1 MVGPASFRPQHP
13 PPQPPNSEPPVRAA
27 IFHTNGGPEVLT
39 VDEMPTP
46 RPGPGEVRIRVAASS
61 MNHLD
66 LWMRRGLP
74 FEIPM
79 PHIGGSDI
87 AGTVDELGPG
97 ASSDWQGKRVL
108 ADPSLNYGWYRLA
121 RLANTRSD
129 PLEII
134 GEHTQGGFA
143 EYAVAPAAN
152 LMEIPEGVSDA
163 VAAAGALVGVTAWR
177 GLMGRGGLRP
187 GERVLVTGA
196 SGGVSTMAIQYARA
210 AGAEV
215 FAITSTEDN
224 VRRVRQL
231 GADHVFDRTACDW
244 PKEVY
249 RATDKHGIDLCLDSV
264 GEAIWRDLVRALAVG
279 GRLVTFG
286 ATTGATGTIDIR
298 LLFWRQLSILGST
311 MGTPAEFRQAMNLVF
326 AGAATP
332 PIHSVLSLDEV
343 RQAHELLEAGGVFG
357 KIVVRP

>member
-1 MVGPASFRPQHP
+1 
-13 PPQPPNSEPPVRAA
+13 
-27 IFHTNGGPEVLT
+27 
-39 VDEMPTP
+39 
-46 RPGPGEVRIRVAASS
+46 

-87 AGTVDELGPG
+87 AGTVDGLGPG
-97 ASSDWQGKRVL
+97 VSPHWEGKRVV
-108 ADPSLNYGWYRLA
+108 ADPSLNYDWYRLA
-121 RLANTRSD
+121 RLPGVRSR

-143 EYAVAPAAN
+143 EYAVVPAAN
-152 LMEIPEGVSDA
+152 LMEIPEGVSDE
-163 VAAAGALVGVTAWR
+163 VAAAGALVGVTAWH
-177 GLMGRGGLRP
+177 GLMSRGGLTA

-215 FAITSTEDN
+215 FAITSSEES
-224 VRRVRQL
+224 VRLVRAL
-231 GADHVFDRTACDW
+231 GAHHVFDRNACDW
-244 PKEVY
+244 PREIY
-249 RATDKHGIDLCLDSV
+249 RATGKRGVDLCLDSV

-311 MGTPAEFRQAMNLVF
+311 MGTPDEFRQAMNLVF
-326 AGAATP
+326 DGVATP
-332 PIHSVLSLDEV
+332 PIHGAMALNEV
-343 RQAHELLEAGGVFG
+343 RKAHELLEAGGVFG
-357 KIVVRP
+357 KVVLRP